1 MLIICFGCCI
11 IVKNSDI
18 TEVTNV
24 HKFKPAKF
32 SKYQSCN
39 RSAIILFDQRRTR
52 LSRLN
57 GCHAKFRPISSATF
71 DTNVR
76 IRIA

>member
-39 RSAIILFDQRRTR
+39 RSAIILVGHSRTL
-52 LSRLN
+52 LSRLDR
-57 GCHAKFRPISSATF
+57 CHSKFRPISSATF